1 MDPSPTAIPR
11 NWHLWLFFFR
21 VEKVILLIFFL
32 ITAIFNTP
40 LVPLSNLSAP
50 SAAAAVIRASSTVGG
65 PGGITAP
72 PTNAGASAPPPLC
85 PRPSNNDPLAVTS
98 SPLMSASV
106 SGRNRSVSPPSSA
119 MGIIEKSASSAPH
132 SPSPVGSSISKENNN
147 SQQGGMPSPTYS
159 QVSFTIYIFLNISFN
174 RTAVCSKIWIKGNLG
189 KSLKSTF
196 YWIFLQTEWI
206 PKSPVESRWCLNSEF
221 FLAIDQWCL
230 LPSQPQNI
238 F

>member
-1 MDPSPTAIPR
+1 M
-11 NWHLWLFFFR
+11 
-21 VEKVILLIFFL
+21 ILLIFFFL

-72 PTNAGASAPPPLC
+72 PTNAGGASAPPPLC

-132 SPSPVGSSISKENNN
+132 SPSPVGSLISKENNN

-159 QVSFTIYIFLNISFN
+159 QVSSLFIVFN
-174 RTAVCSKIWIKGNLG
+174 YLHSVL
-189 KSLKSTF
+189 
-196 YWIFLQTEWI
+196 
-206 PKSPVESRWCLNSEF
+206 
-221 FLAIDQWCL
+221 
-230 LPSQPQNI
+230 
-238 F
+238 